1 MKPMNEIL
9 MKKVADSYEAVP
21 PEFVWE
27 NIELSLND
35 NRKRRHFFLWLVAGI
50 TFLSLSAFVFYRDIY
65 GIKDVAENDIR
76 ITVTN
81 ISTTGIEHKLL
92 PVENI
97 VADKKQAEGKIESVF
112 PLVEKKMRLNENEN
126 IEYRQE
132 IAEDIKEENAFK
144 YEVKK
149 ENSLREMITINSISK
164 SFFVMQ
170 KSVFRPDFN
179 DRIKCPSFGESKKRM
194 FAELGI
200 LGGYHLKSI
209 GKGSNEALAAIR
221 NQSESGWYTWGING
235 AFGMNI
241 TPNFYIGTGIDW
253 TQSKDKFNHSSE
265 AITKMIITFDPVSG
279 IPADTSFVTGKLVN
293 KGEIR
298 YNSIDIPLIIGF
310 VKKYDKWDFGVEMA
324 PVFNLNFTANGK
336 IFNDKKKISS
346 IDKEP
351 PVYKSGLGL
360 GLKASFVIRRNISDG
375 LYVQLKPTFRTYF
388 NDINDSNYALPMHYN
403 LFGINLG
410 VRKDF

>member
-1 MKPMNEIL
+1 MNEIL

-27 NIELSLND
+27 NIELSLNQ

-50 TFLSLSAFVFYRDIY
+50 AFLSLSALVFYRDIY
-65 GIKDVAENDIR
+65 GIKDVAENDIK
-76 ITVTN
+76 ITGTN
-81 ISTTGIEHKLL
+81 LGTTGIDHKFL
-92 PVENI
+92 PDENI
-97 VADKKQAEGKIESVF
+97 IANNKSVQGKIESVI
-112 PLVEKKMRLNENEN
+112 PLVEKKSRLYENEN
-126 IEYRQE
+126 VEDKHE
-132 IAEDIKEENAFK
+132 INEAIKEEKAFLN
-144 YEVKK
+144 EVKE
-149 ENSLREMITINSISK
+149 ENSSPEMIIINSISK
-164 SFFVMQ
+164 SFVVMQ
-170 KSVFRPDFN
+170 NSVFRPDFN
-179 DRIKCPSFGESKKRM
+179 DKIKCPSFGDPKKRM
-194 FAELGI
+194 FAELGL

-209 GKGSNEALAAIR
+209 GNGSNEALAAIR
-221 NQSESGWYTWGING
+221 NQSESGWYTWGLNG
-235 AFGMNI
+235 VFGINI

-253 TQSKDKFNHSSE
+253 TQSKDKFKHSSD
-265 AITKMIITFDPVSG
+265 AITKMIITFDPVTG
-279 IPADTSFVTGKLVN
+279 IPTDTSFVTGKLVS

-310 VKKYDKWDFGVEMA
+310 VRKYDKWDFGVEMA

-351 PVYKSGLGL
+351 LVYKSGLGL

-375 LYVQLKPTFRTYF
+375 LSVQLKPTFKTYF
-388 NDINDSNYALPMHYN
+388 NDINDSNYALPMRYN